1 MALTL
6 LIGGARAGK
15 SHLSVRLAERAGLPV
30 TFIATAEAGDDE
42 MEARIA
48 RHRADRPDQ
57 WTTVEEPLHL
67 ARALE
72 LAGADVTV
80 IVDCLTLWVSN
91 LLLAGQDD
99 EEVQDRA
106 VDAARR
112 AANRDG
118 PTMVVTNEVGS
129 GVHPSS
135 ALGRQFRDLL
145 GRVNTIW
152 ADQADTAFLVVAGR
166 AIPLQAPGEL

>member
-42 MEARIA
+42 MKARIA
-48 RHRADRPDQ
+48 RHRADRPTQ
-57 WTTVEEPLHL
+57 WTTVEEPRHL
-67 ARALE
+67 ARALD
-72 LAGADVTV
+72 LAGTEGTV

-91 LLLAGQDD
+91 LLLAGHDD
-99 EEVQDRA
+99 EDVQDRA
-106 VDAARR
+106 ADAARR

-135 ALGRQFRDLL
+135 AMGRQFRDLL

-166 AIPLQAPGEL
+166 AIPLRAPGEL

>member
-15 SHLSVRLAERAGLPV
+15 SHLAMRFAERARLPV

-48 RHRADRPDQ
+48 RHRADRPAQ

-67 ARALE
+67 ARALDLVGTE
-72 LAGADVTV
+72 GTV

-91 LLLAGQDD
+91 LLLGGLDD
-99 EEVQDRA
+99 EEVRDRA
-106 VDAARR
+106 VEAARR
-112 AANRDG
+112 AASRNG
-118 PTMVVTNEVGS
+118 PSVVVTNEVGS

-145 GRVNTIW
+145 GHVNTIW
-152 ADQADTAFLVVAGR
+152 ADHADAAFLVVAGR
-166 AIPLQAPGEL
+166 AIPLQTQEEL

>member
-30 TFIATAEAGDDE
+30 TFIATAEARDDE

-48 RHRADRPDQ
+48 RHRADRPAQ

-67 ARALE
+67 ARALD
-72 LAGADVTV
+72 LAGTEVTV

-91 LLLAGQDD
+91 LLLAGHDD
-99 EEVQDRA
+99 EDVQDRA
-106 VDAARR
+106 AEAARQ

-166 AIPLQAPGEL
+166 AILLQAPGEL